1 MTKTFSFK
9 TFTLAA
15 SMMMLV
21 AISGQAFAGTA
32 AADTWRHARA
42 STDRQAMHAYNM
54 APPVAYPNTH
64 PYHGG
69 PKSND

>member
-1 MTKTFSFK
+1 MTKTLTTK

-15 SMMMLV
+15 SMMVLV

-32 AADTWRHARA
+32 AADTWRHAQA
-42 STDRQAMHAYNM
+42 SSDRQAMRAYNM
-54 APPVAYPNTH
+54 AAPAAYPNTH